1 MKTIATFVSTLF
13 LSLSLAACGSDGN
26 SCDQLA
32 KKICEGKDEAT
43 CKKTKEW
50 LAKEMTGPDGEKLSS
65 GESAA
70 ACKMIMD
77 DKEVLGL
84 YKEHALESVAQ

>member
-1 MKTIATFVSTLF
+1 MKTIAKF
-13 LSLSLAACGSDGN
+13 LSVLVLSSTLAACSKDGN

-50 LAKEMTGPDGEKLSS
+50 LDKEMTGPDGEKLSS
-65 GESAA
+65 SESAA

-77 DKEVLGL
+77 DKEVMGL
-84 YKEHALESVAQ
+84 YKEHALESVQ